1 LQACESLGNDDE
13 RTKMTKRIQKLV
25 AAVAALA
32 ALALGG
38 AVVAQAQSSQSAAP
52 ERISAPDRDNVQS
65 GDQTTP
71 DTAKPTAI
79 RAGHRHVRV
88 SNTSAD
94 PTGGGTGQSGDQ
106 SAPDSG
112 SAGETPGAENPES
125 GAGSESAPSSDGPG
139 GHADEPGNAN
149 ADHQFQGNE

>member
-1 LQACESLGNDDE
+1 
-13 RTKMTKRIQKLV
+13 MTKRIQKLA

-38 AVVAQAQSSQSAAP
+38 AVVAQAQSAQSAAP
-52 ERISAPDRDNVQS
+52 ERVSAPDRDRVQS

-71 DTAKPTAI
+71 DRTAKVKAVHA
-79 RAGHRHVRV
+79 RNRHVRV
-88 SNTSAD
+88 SNTTTGGPA
-94 PTGGGTGQSGDQ
+94 GGGTGQSGDQ

-112 SAGETPGAENPES
+112 SSSETPGAENPES

>member
-1 LQACESLGNDDE
+1 
-13 RTKMTKRIQKLV
+13 MTKRIQKLV

-52 ERISAPDRDNVQS
+52 ERVSAPDRDNVQS

-71 DTAKPTAI
+71 DSAKGKAAHA
-79 RAGHRHVRV
+79 RHRHVRI
-88 SNTSAD
+88 SNTTAAD
-94 PTGGGTGQSGDQ
+94 PAAGGTGQSGDQ

-112 SAGETPGAENPES
+112 SASETPGAENPES